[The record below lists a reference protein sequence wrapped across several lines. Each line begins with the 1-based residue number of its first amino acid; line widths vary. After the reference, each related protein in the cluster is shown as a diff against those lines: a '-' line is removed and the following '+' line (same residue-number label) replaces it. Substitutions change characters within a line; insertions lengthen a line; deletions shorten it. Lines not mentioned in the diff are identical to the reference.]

1 MTHELKSQSPGK
13 ETGMT
18 ALFTRTRKIAAL
30 CAVALGLPAAV
41 AAQEACTTY
50 DVRVGD
56 TLGTIAFAAYGTY
69 DYQIIFNANRTL
81 VGSNPNNVA
90 VGTQL
95 TLPCADGALIEGQSL
110 ENIIQQQQAANPT
123 TTSSNGYQPPV
134 KFLAGSNYA
143 PFSDEAMEGGGF
155 LSILAQTALQRAG
168 NSRENTLAF
177 VNDWGAHLDILLPT
191 GAFDVGLGWYM
202 PDCAKVD
209 MLSDSMAR
217 RCNEFL
223 GSVPVYEPVVAYY
236 AASGS
241 KYANATSFDDLR
253 GARVCRMDGYFT
265 HDFEEEGIA
274 DDITYVRPTLPE
286 ECIEAVLL
294 GTADVAGM
302 ELQSG
307 SDAITKLGVSSEVVE
322 IPSLAKVLKMTFMT
336 HKSNP
341 FGRQY
346 IVLLNRG
353 LNEMRKTGEWYA
365 IVSGSLAEHNAMI
378 LSQ

>member
-1 MTHELKSQSPGK
+1 MPAFL
-13 ETGMT
+13 
-18 ALFTRTRKIAAL
+18 TRTRTFAAL
-30 CAVALGLPAAV
+30 CAAALTLPAAV

-50 DVRVGD
+50 EVQVGD

-69 DYQIIFNANRTL
+69 DYQLIFNANRSI
-81 VGSNPNNVA
+81 VGSNPNNVE
-90 VGTQL
+90 VGTVL
-95 TLPCADGALIEGQSL
+95 TLPCDDGEISGGQSL
-110 ENIIQQQQAANPT
+110 QEIIQEQQAANT
-123 TTSSNGYQPPV
+123 NRNTANGYAPPV
-134 KFLAGSNYA
+134 KFLAGGNYA
-143 PFSDEAMEGGGF
+143 PFSDEGMTGGGF
-155 LSILAQTALQRAG
+155 LPLLAQTALQRGG

-191 GAFDVGLGWYM
+191 GAFDLSLGWYM
-202 PDCAKVD
+202 PDCSKKEQ
-209 MLSDSMAR
+209 LSPAMAR
-217 RCNEFL
+217 RCDEFL
-223 GSVPVYEPVVAYY
+223 ATVPVYEPVVAYY
-236 AASGS
+236 AAQGS
-241 KYANATSFDDLR
+241 KWANAQSFDDLR

-286 ECIEAVLL
+286 ECIEAVLF
-294 GTADVAGM
+294 GNADVAGM

-307 SDAITKLGVSSEVVE
+307 TEAITKLGLDQEVVE
-322 IPSLAKVLKMTFMT
+322 IPSLAKVLAMTFIT

-353 LNEMRKTGEWYA
+353 LNEMRRSGEWYA
-365 IVSGSLAEHNAMI
+365 IVSGALAEHNSMM